1 MNRIAPVHAG
11 PLPVPLIFMDPT
23 TMALIGG
30 LSTQVLA
37 VVALALRLSHQT
49 RRTRRRQ
56 EIRVRIT
63 RDGDV

>member
-1 MNRIAPVHAG
+1 
-11 PLPVPLIFMDPT
+11 MDPT
-23 TMALIGG
+23 VIVLMGG
-30 LSTQVLA
+30 LGTQVLA

-56 EIRVRIT
+56 EIRLRIT

>member
-1 MNRIAPVHAG
+1 
-11 PLPVPLIFMDPT
+11 MDPT

-37 VVALALRLSHQT
+37 VVALALRLSHRT

>member
-1 MNRIAPVHAG
+1 
-11 PLPVPLIFMDPT
+11 MDLT
-23 TMALIGG
+23 VIVLMGG
-30 LSTQVLA
+30 LATQVLA

-49 RRTRRRQ
+49 KRARRRQ